1 MGTSGS
7 GKSETWRT
15 VGGDLSDLEW
25 ELIADLVAPYW
36 SPGKM
41 GRPIKHDRR
50 DIVNAILYV
59 AATGCQW
66 RKLPESYPH
75 WNTVHRY
82 HVRWSRDGTWERVC
96 DRLRKLVRESEG
108 RQPDPSAGIIDARSV
123 RGAPTVTSMTRGYDA
138 GKKISGRKVFGLVDT
153 IGLLVAVT
161 VVVASMSDNVGG
173 IAVVAAGKPKCGG
186 LKLVWVD
193 GGFKKAFGTY
203 CRARHVAVEVVNRIH
218 PHEFVVLPRRWVVE
232 RTWSWLMANRR
243 LQIDYE
249 RDPEVTEGFIWAA
262 HSRLLLHRLT
272 ESVR

>member
-1 MGTSGS
+1 
-7 GKSETWRT
+7 
-15 VGGDLSDLEW
+15 
-25 ELIADLVAPYW
+25 
-36 SPGKM
+36 M
-41 GRPIKHDRR
+41 GRGNGSV
-50 DIVNAILYV
+50 IVFGNWYV
-59 AATGCQW
+59 NRQ
-66 RKLPESYPH
+66 
-75 WNTVHRY
+75 
-82 HVRWSRDGTWERVC
+82 
-96 DRLRKLVRESEG
+96 G

-123 RGAPTVTSMTRGYDA
+123 RGAPTVTSMTWGYDA

-173 IAVVAAGKPKCGG
+173 VAVVAAGKPKCGG

-203 CRARHVAVEVVNRIH
+203 CRARHVGVEVVNRIH